1 MPQYPTMRHVK
12 TGPHRIGPHR
22 IVPRVKAAVAISVRG
37 VVRVGAKVGAKVG
50 EMAVTS
56 AVRARTHR
64 AKLRAVPLVINPKW
78 QAGRA

>member
-37 VVRVGAKVGAKVG
+37 VVRVGAKVG